1 MKSLGKLRPM
11 RPRQEEAAFSVLVV
25 EDDAELAAGIA
36 SALAESGIEVVTA
49 HTCTDAIRL
58 ALQSPPDAVLLD
70 LGLPDGHGYEV
81 ARALRKEFLPP
92 EAAVVILTGSS
103 VSDLLPA
110 EYVGV
115 DLMLSKPVDTE
126 LLGGL
131 LRHVHTQ
138 RKRKPTTR

>member
-1 MKSLGKLRPM
+1 M
-11 RPRQEEAAFSVLVV
+11 RPRPKQAAFTVLLV
-25 EDDAELAAGIA
+25 EDDAEFAAGIA
-36 SALAESGIEVVTA
+36 GALAAGGIEVATA

-58 ALQSPPDAVLLD
+58 AQQSPPDAVLLD
-70 LGLPDGHGYEV
+70 LGLPDGNGYEV

-92 EAAVVILTGSS
+92 ESAVVILTASS

-131 LRHVHTQ
+131 LRHLHTQ

>member
-1 MKSLGKLRPM
+1 LKSLGKLRPKK
-11 RPRQEEAAFSVLVV
+11 PRQEAAAFSVLVV
-25 EDDAELAAGIA
+25 EDDAELATGIA
-36 SALAESGIEVVTA
+36 AALAKSGIEVVTA
-49 HTCTDAIRL
+49 HTGTDAMRL

-70 LGLPDGHGYEV
+70 LGLPDGHGYMV

-110 EYVGV
+110 EYVGA
-115 DLMLSKPVDTE
+115 DLMMSKPVDTE

-131 LRHVHTQ
+131 LRHLHAQ
-138 RKRKPTTR
+138 RKRTPTTR